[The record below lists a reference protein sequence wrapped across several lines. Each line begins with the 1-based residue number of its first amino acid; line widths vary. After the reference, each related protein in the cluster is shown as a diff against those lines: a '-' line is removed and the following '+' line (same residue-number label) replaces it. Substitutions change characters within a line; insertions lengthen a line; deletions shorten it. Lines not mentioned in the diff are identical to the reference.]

1 MSPVCESGVA
11 TSTFV
16 TRLCNLAVVEEQ
28 EFGSSNFPATWV
40 QTCYSCIIRENRGS
54 HILSRNQGVALWVLF
69 PSRSGIV
76 GEEFVA
82 AQTLVSRLL
91 DVFVIEELEPD
102 IGGATKRACLGDT
115 HVCSGLHGRLGPGH
129 DVGRH
134 LVHERGVCIGLH
146 DRLKP
151 AHVGRHESGVSSGL
165 HGRLGPA
172 HASCYEFIKLTMN
185 YRIIHAEV

>member
-1 MSPVCESGVA
+1 M
-11 TSTFV
+11 
-16 TRLCNLAVVEEQ
+16 
-28 EFGSSNFPATWV
+28 
-40 QTCYSCIIRENRGS
+40 
-54 HILSRNQGVALWVLF
+54 LF

-129 DVGRH
+129 VGRH
-134 LVHERGVCIGLH
+134 TVDERGICSGLH
-146 DRLKP
+146 GRLGP
-151 AHVGRHESGVSSGL
+151 GHVGRHYGHESGGVCSGL

>member
-129 DVGRH
+129 VGRH
-134 LVHERGVCIGLH
+134 YG
-146 DRLKP
+146 
-151 AHVGRHESGVSSGL
+151 HESGGVCSGL